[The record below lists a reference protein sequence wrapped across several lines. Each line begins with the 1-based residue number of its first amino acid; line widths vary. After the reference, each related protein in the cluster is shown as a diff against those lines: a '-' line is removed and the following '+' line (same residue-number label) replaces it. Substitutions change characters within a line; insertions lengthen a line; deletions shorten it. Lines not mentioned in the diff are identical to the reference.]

1 MNTIQ
6 LPAGILE
13 RIALATK
20 EALDKAVELGRNGYL
35 EHSREKGGLAV
46 VPDFV
51 DVNAEDEVYMF
62 FDTVVTCGR
71 VLFGAGLYD
80 DFIDTCMTVEVD
92 SETRMFSLVPE
103 EWGVI
108 MIDHHEAKG
117 DRITIKTIDLR
128 GDQ

>member
-6 LPAGILE
+6 MPAGILE

-46 VPDFV
+46 APDFV
-51 DVNAEDEVYMF
+51 DMNVEDEVYLF
-62 FDTVVTCGR
+62 FDCVALCGR

-80 DFIDTCMTVEVD
+80 DFVDTHMTVEVD
-92 SETRMFSLVPE
+92 SETRTFSLVPE
-103 EWGVI
+103 DWGAI
-108 MIDHHEAKG
+108 MVDRREAEG
-117 DRITIKTIDLR
+117 YRITIKTIDLR

>member
-1 MNTIQ
+1 MDMIQ
-6 LPAGILE
+6 TPEGVLE

-20 EALDKAVELGRNGYL
+20 EALDKAAELGRNGYL

-51 DVNAEDEVYMF
+51 DVNAEDEVYTF
-62 FDTVVTCGR
+62 FNCVMTCGR

-80 DFIDTCMTVEVD
+80 DFVDTHMTVEVD
-92 SETRMFSLVPE
+92 AETRTFSLVPG
-103 EWGVI
+103 EWGAI
-108 MIDHHEAKG
+108 MIDHHKAEG
-117 DRITIKTIDLR
+117 DRITIEMIDLR

>member
-1 MNTIQ
+1 MNMIQ
-6 LPAGILE
+6 MPAGILE

-20 EALDKAVELGRNGYL
+20 EALDKAVELGRDGYL

-51 DVNAEDEVYMF
+51 DVNAEDEVYAF
-62 FDTVVTCGR
+62 FDVVALCGR

-80 DFIDTCMTVEVD
+80 DFIDSYMTVEVNPG
-92 SETRMFSLVPE
+92 TRTFSLVPE

-108 MIDHHEAKG
+108 RIGHHEAKD
-117 DRITIKTIDLR
+117 DRITIEAIYLR

>member
-1 MNTIQ
+1 MNMIQ
-6 LPAGILE
+6 MPAGILE

-20 EALDKAVELGRNGYL
+20 EALDKAVELGRDGYL

-51 DVNAEDEVYMF
+51 DVNAGDEVYLF
-62 FDTVVTCGR
+62 FNSVVTCGR
-71 VLFGAGLYD
+71 VLAGAGLYD
-80 DFIDTCMTVEVD
+80 DFIDTYMAVEVD

-103 EWGVI
+103 GWGAI

-117 DRITIKTIDLR
+117 DSITIKTIDLR

>member
-1 MNTIQ
+1 MNMIQ
-6 LPAGILE
+6 MPAGILE
-13 RIALATK
+13 TIALATK

-46 VPDFV
+46 APDFV

-62 FDTVVTCGR
+62 FDCVALCGR
-71 VLFGAGLYD
+71 ILFGAGLYD
-80 DFIDTCMTVEVD
+80 DFVDTHMTVEVD

-103 EWGVI
+103 EWGAI
-108 MIDHHEAKG
+108 MIDRREAEG
-117 DRITIKTIDLR
+117 DRITIKTMDLR